1 MNNMTKYKKLPRY
14 NVDSIHF
21 VTTKTYNKKPF
32 FLDYKCCDILIENMD
47 TYRNE
52 LLYKI
57 FVYVIMPDH
66 LHVLIWFDVN
76 KMIGDELL
84 KRGEPVSTHIHTPN
98 GVGSDSSQRVDLG
111 LPQIKSNQTPD
122 RVDLGLPQIELNG
135 VVPKQDKPD
144 STRRSNMNGVN
155 LGSSQIESNTTQS
168 RVNLGLPQTNPNVN
182 ITSKSAPLSIS
193 KIMHRIK
200 GKTATDIR
208 KMLNIDFK
216 WQPKFYDFNIISE
229 KKLIEKMDYIHKNP
243 FKDNRIKNP
252 DKYPYCSRLY
262 LESGEG
268 IFRVDR
274 ITDFM

>member
-1 MNNMTKYKKLPRY
+1 MTDYKKLPRY

-21 VTTKTYNKKPF
+21 VTAKTFQKKPF
-32 FLDYKCCDILIENMD
+32 FLDCKCCDILIENMD
-47 TYRNE
+47 AYRDE

-57 FVYVIMPDH
+57 FAYVIMPDH
-66 LHVLIWFDVN
+66 LHILIWFDVN
-76 KMIGDELL
+76 EMIGDGLS
-84 KRGEPVSTHIHTPN
+84 KRDKPVSTHIPTSKRVALSSSQIESNSTHSRVALGLPQIESNSVVPKRDKPVSTHIPTPN
-98 GVGSDSSQRVDLG
+98 GVGSGSPRTESNPTPGRVGLG
-111 LPQIKSNQTPD
+111 LSQTA
-122 RVDLGLPQIELNG
+122 
-135 VVPKQDKPD
+135 
-144 STRRSNMNGVN
+144 
-155 LGSSQIESNTTQS
+155 
-168 RVNLGLPQTNPNVN
+168 PNVN

-216 WQPKFYDFNIISE
+216 WQPKFYDFNIISM
-229 KKLIEKMDYIHKNP
+229 KKLIEKMDYIHNNP
-243 FKDNRIKNP
+243 FKDKRIKNP
-252 DKYPYCSRLY
+252 DKYPYSSRSY

>member
-1 MNNMTKYKKLPRY
+1 MNKMTEYIKLPRY

-21 VTTKTYNKKPF
+21 VTTKTFQKKPF

-47 TYRNE
+47 AYRNE

-57 FVYVIMPDH
+57 FAYVIMPDH

-76 KMIGDELL
+76 KMIGEELS
-84 KRGEPVSTHIHTPN
+84 KRDKPVSTHIHTPN
-98 GVGSDSSQRVDLG
+98 GVGSGLPRTESNPTPGRVDLG
-111 LPQIKSNQTPD
+111 LS
-122 RVDLGLPQIELNG
+122 QIELNG
-135 VVPKQDKPD
+135 IVPKQDNPD
-144 STRRSNMNGVN
+144 STHVPEPDRVD

-168 RVNLGLPQTNPNVN
+168 RVGLGLSQTNPNVN
-182 ITSKSAPLSIS
+182 ITSKSATLSIS

-216 WQPKFYDFNIISE
+216 WQPKFYDFNIISVE
-229 KKLIEKMDYIHKNP
+229 KLIEKMDYIHKNP
-243 FKDNRIKNP
+243 FKDNLIKNP
-252 DKYPYCSRLY
+252 DEYPYSSRLY

-268 IFRVDR
+268 VFRVDR
-274 ITDFM
+274 ITDIM

>member
-1 MNNMTKYKKLPRY
+1 MTEYKILPRY

-21 VTTKTYNKKPF
+21 VTTKTFEKKPF
-32 FLDYKCCDILIENMD
+32 FLDHKCCDILIENMD
-47 TYRNE
+47 AYRDE

-57 FVYVIMPDH
+57 FAYVIMPDH
-66 LHVLIWFDVN
+66 LHILIWFDVN
-76 KMIGDELL
+76 KMIGDELS
-84 KRGEPVSTHIHTPN
+84 KRDEPVSTRIQSTN
-98 GVGSDSSQRVDLG
+98 GVGSGLSRTESNPTPGRVVLG
-111 LPQIKSNQTPD
+111 LPQIKSNQSPD
-122 RVDLGLPQIELNG
+122 
-135 VVPKQDKPD
+135 
-144 STRRSNMNGVN
+144 
-155 LGSSQIESNTTQS
+155 
-168 RVNLGLPQTNPNVN
+168 RVNLGLSQTDPNVN

-216 WQPKFYDFNIISE
+216 WQAKFYDFNIISE
-229 KKLIEKMDYIHKNP
+229 KKLIEKMNYIHKNP
-243 FKDNRIKNP
+243 FKDNRINNS

>member
-1 MNNMTKYKKLPRY
+1 MTEYKKLPRY

-32 FLDYKCCDILIENMD
+32 FLDYKCCDILLENMD
-47 TYRNE
+47 DYRDE

-57 FVYVIMPDH
+57 FAYVIMPDH

-76 KMIGDELL
+76 KVICDELS
-84 KRGEPVSTHIHTPN
+84 KRDEPVSTHIHTHN
-98 GVGSDSSQRVDLG
+98 GVGSG
-111 LPQIKSNQTPD
+111 LSRTESNPTPD
-122 RVDLGLPQIELNG
+122 RVNLGLPQIELNG

-144 STRRSNMNGVN
+144 STRRSNMNGVD
-155 LGSSQIESNTTQS
+155 LGSSQIESNITQS
-168 RVNLGLPQTNPNVN
+168 RVDLGLPQTAPNVN
-182 ITSKSAPLSIS
+182 ITSKSAPLNIS

-216 WQPKFYDFNIISE
+216 WQHKFYDFNIISVE
-229 KKLIEKMDYIHKNP
+229 KLIEKMDYIHKNP

-252 DKYPYCSRLY
+252 DKYPYSSRLY

-268 IFRVDR
+268 VFRVDR